1 MDSHR
6 EGVIRMAERT
16 GTPFATLDYAGHGL
30 HEVSLEESTRKQQ
43 HDEVVAVFDEL
54 KKRGYEKIIVIGGSF
69 GGYMAALLLGK
80 RPAHTAVLRVPA
92 IYDDDEFELPHKET
106 KRWQNPDAYQRD
118 KATAPYI
125 QDNEAVRSVAGFD
138 GFIYVVEHELD
149 EQVPRVMPQTYFNN
163 AKHGNY
169 LIVPKTSHSPK
180 LMKHPEKHFAYIENF
195 VIAII
200 EATKM
205 QDELEVV

>member
-6 EGVIRMAERT
+6 EGVIRMAEQT
-16 GTPFATLDYAGHGL
+16 DTTFATLDYAGHGL
-30 HEVSLEESTRKQQ
+30 HKVPLEESTRKQQ

-69 GGYMAALLLGK
+69 GGYMAALLVGK
-80 RPAHTAVLRVPA
+80 RHAHTAVLRVPA
-92 IYDDDEFELPHKET
+92 IYDDNEFELQHKQT
-106 KRWQNPDAYQRD
+106 KRWQNPAVYQQE

-125 QDNEAVRSVAGFD
+125 LDNDAVRSVASFD
-138 GFIYVVEHELD
+138 GFTYVIEHELD
-149 EQVPRVMPQTYFNN
+149 EQVPKIMPQTYFNN

-169 LIVPKTSHSPK
+169 LIVPKTMHSPK
-180 LMKHPEKHFAYIENF
+180 LMKNPEKHFAYIENF

-200 EATKM
+200 QAAKM
-205 QDELEVV
+205 QDELGEE